1 MTKATRCMPGM
12 TRGPKRPEEAA
23 GTGMWGSVLTDGI
36 SREVSGEDIIV
47 STNTP
52 QTFCSPERTLSSRG
66 FNYRGA
72 AIATSKYIVE

>member
-23 GTGMWGSVLTDGI
+23 GTEMWGSVLADGI

-47 STNTP
+47 STNP
-52 QTFCSPERTLSSRG
+52 PPNLLQPRENSIFPGL
-66 FNYRGA
+66 
-72 AIATSKYIVE
+72 